1 MKNDTIAAIAT
12 APGRAAIAVIRLSG
26 MDAFKIFARLV
37 RPEDMEKLEP
47 GRVRLVRLYSV
58 GEKEREWI
66 DECIV
71 VPYVAPHSYTGEDV
85 IEIFSHGGSYV
96 PSLILDNL
104 IRAGARL
111 AQPGEFT
118 LRAFLNDK
126 MDLAQAESVEWIVSA
141 KTRAE
146 LDLAHQHYSGQFSRE
161 IQRLRSE
168 MIDMLGLLEL
178 ELDFAEEDV
187 EFADRSELL
196 QRIKTLQELLRNLVR
211 SYERTHLLR
220 EGLRVAIVGRPN
232 VGKSSLLNLLLK
244 KERAIV
250 TDIPGT
256 TRDVIEEAIEIGG
269 YKFVFIDTAGIR
281 DVDDRVE
288 QEGIRRSETIL
299 KSAPVV
305 LFLLD
310 SGQHL
315 QTEDWQIRQRIL
327 QYSRESDKEKIIIIN
342 KSDLP
347 RRLSDRELEHF
358 AEGFKVMALSCVT
371 GEGLE
376 AIEQVLSKI
385 AKKRTEPGQEGQS
398 MLVNLRQKEAA
409 AKALEA
415 LEAAE
420 RHFIEGLSQE
430 FIATDI
436 RSAMDALGEL
446 IGEVTTE
453 DILGHIFAN
462 FCIGK

>member
-168 MIDMLGLLEL
+168 MIDLLGLLEL

-281 DVDDRVE
+281 DVEDRVE
-288 QEGIRRSETIL
+288 QEGIRRSESIL

-347 RRLSDRELEHF
+347 RRLSDRELERF

-376 AIEQVLSKI
+376 ALEQVLSKI

-420 RHFIEGLSQE
+420 RHFVEGLSQE

-446 IGEVTTE
+446 IGEVTSE

>member
-288 QEGIRRSETIL
+288 QEGIRRSESIL

>member
-47 GRVRLVRLYSV
+47 GRVRLVRLYSD

-358 AEGFKVMALSCVT
+358 AEGFKMMALSCVT